1 MNEPQRWPREA
12 WIPLLVGLYWLW
24 SAPAHGILGFLF
36 SVLPGGL
43 LLGSG
48 LAMLLMPGD
57 LRISQFAALGGVLG
71 VIFALPAFAVVGIG
85 HGFLLV
91 AGSVA
96 SFAAAGLHTLQ
107 LEPHP
112 EEVPLP
118 DGTLGLGVQVAIDE
132 ALLATMTLSLPLP
145 RGEDHAR
152 IAGEIEAA
160 RELFQS
166 NGWFEEPSAYHVEPP
181 PVEKPSLTSRT
192 TRSVV
197 YEHLRFESEY
207 EPRVEEPGSDRWLSY
222 VPNRTAHAWVLRHRG
237 APRPWL
243 VCIHGYQMGR
253 PGVDLLAFRPEWL
266 HHGHGMNLLLPVLPL
281 HGPRTI
287 GRRSGDGFLAG
298 EVLDTV
304 HAETQAMWDIRR
316 MLGWLRAEGAPAV
329 GVMGLSLGGYNAALL
344 AELDDELACAIPGI
358 PAADFTRLFF
368 RHGPPLQVRQAEL
381 HGSGEDHMDE
391 VLQVVSPL
399 RLPVRVPK
407 ERLAIFGG
415 VADRLVPAEQVRDLW
430 RHWDRPRIEW
440 YQGAHLTFPR
450 HRAVR
455 SLVDA
460 TLRES
465 GLAA

>member
-1 MNEPQRWPREA
+1 MKEPQRWPREA

-24 SAPAHGILGFLF
+24 NAPAHGFVGFVF

-57 LRISQFAALGGVLG
+57 LRISQFTALGGVLG
-71 VIFALPAFAVVGIG
+71 VIFALPAFVVIGIG
-85 HGFLLV
+85 HGLLLV

-96 SFAAAGLHTLQ
+96 SFVAAGLHTLQ

-132 ALLATMTLSLPLP
+132 ALLATMTLTLPLP
-145 RGEDHAR
+145 RSHDLAR
-152 IAGEIEAA
+152 IAGEIESA

-166 NGWFEEPSAYHVEPP
+166 NGWFENPASYHVEPP
-181 PVEKPSLTSRT
+181 PVEKPTLTSRS

-197 YEHLRFESEY
+197 YEHLRFESDY
-207 EPRVEEPGSDRWLSY
+207 EPRADEPGRDRWLSY
-222 VPNRTAHAWVLRHRG
+222 VPNRTGHAWVLRHRG

-298 EVLDTV
+298 EVLDTI
-304 HAETQAMWDIRR
+304 HAEAQAMWDIRR
-316 MLGWLRAEGAPAV
+316 LVGWLRAEGAPAV

-344 AELDDELACAIPGI
+344 AELDGGLACAIPGV
-358 PAADFTRLFF
+358 PATDFTRLFF

-399 RLPVRVPK
+399 RLPVRVPR

-455 SLVDA
+455 ALVDD